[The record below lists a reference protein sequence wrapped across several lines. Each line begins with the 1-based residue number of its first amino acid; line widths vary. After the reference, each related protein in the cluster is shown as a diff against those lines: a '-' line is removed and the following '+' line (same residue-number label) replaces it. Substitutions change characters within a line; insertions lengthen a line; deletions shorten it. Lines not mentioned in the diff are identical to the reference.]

1 MGESKMFDA
10 KSYGPWAIIAGASEG
25 VGVSFAHQLGK
36 SGINLVLVARQK
48 SLLEQVA
55 REVSAASSV
64 QVRVLPLDLTRPD
77 VLERVR
83 EVTDDVEV
91 GLVVLNAAASP
102 GMGTFLDASLDGVLK
117 AVRLGP
123 MGQTSLAHHFGKKMV
138 ARKRG
143 GIILIGSLAGNA
155 GAATTVLYSAAK
167 AFAQIFA
174 EGLWSELKPLGV
186 DVLYAVLG
194 ATRTPARER
203 AGIQDS
209 PDQFVAAPDDVARE
223 CLTNIANGPV
233 LVPAH
238 LAEAFQMFSSL
249 PRRQAAETMTQLL
262 LSFQK

>member
-1 MGESKMFDA
+1 MTDHS
-10 KSYGPWAIIAGASEG
+10 SYGPWAIIAGASEG

-36 SGINLVLVARQK
+36 AGINLVLVARQRH
-48 SLLEQVA
+48 LLEQVA
-55 REVSAASSV
+55 QDVKSQYSV
-64 QVRVLPLDLTRPD
+64 QVRILPLDLSRLD
-77 VLERVR
+77 VLDRIR
-83 EVTDDVEV
+83 EVADSVDV
-91 GLVVLNAAASP
+91 GLLVLNAAAST
-102 GMGTFLDASLDGVLK
+102 GMGTFLDASPDNVLR

-123 MGQTSLAHHFGKKMV
+123 MGQTSLIHHFGGKMV
-138 ARKRG
+138 ARRRG

-174 EGLWSELKPLGV
+174 EGLWSEWKPLGV

-203 AGIQDS
+203 VGIKDS
-209 PDQFVAAPDDVARE
+209 PEQFVAEPDDVARE
-223 CLTNIANGPV
+223 CLENIANGPV

-238 LAEAFQMFSSL
+238 LKEAFQMFSGM
-249 PRRQAAETMTQLL
+249 PRRQAAETMTNLL

>member
-1 MGESKMFDA
+1 MIEA
-10 KSYGPWAIIAGASEG
+10 KSYGPWAVIAGASEG
-25 VGVSFAHQLGK
+25 IGVSFAHQLGRV
-36 SGINLVLVARQK
+36 GINLVLIARQK
-48 SLLEQVA
+48 TLLEQVA
-55 REVSAASSV
+55 REVSAESSV
-64 QVRVLPLDLTRPD
+64 QARVLPLDLTRPD
-77 VLERVR
+77 ILDRVR

-91 GLVVLNAAASP
+91 GLLVLNAAASP
-102 GMGTFLDASLDGVLK
+102 GMGTFLDASLDNVLK

-123 MGQTSLAHHFGKKMV
+123 MGQTSLAHHFGRTMA

-155 GAATTVLYSAAK
+155 GAATTVLYGAAK

-203 AGIQDS
+203 VALKDS
-209 PDQFVAAPDDVARE
+209 PDQFVAEPDDVARD
-223 CLTNIANGPV
+223 CLNNIANGPV

-238 LAEAFQMFSSL
+238 LAEAFQMFCSL
-249 PRRQAAETMTQLL
+249 PRRQAAETMTNLL

>member
-1 MGESKMFDA
+1 MIDA
-10 KSYGPWAIIAGASEG
+10 RSYGPWAIIAGASEG
-25 VGVSFAHQLGK
+25 IGVSFAHQLAK
-36 SGINLVLVARQK
+36 SGINLILLARQN
-48 SLLEQVA
+48 SLLERVA
-55 REVSAASSV
+55 REVSAQSSV

-77 VLERVR
+77 ILDRVR
-83 EVTDDVEV
+83 EVTDPLEV

-102 GMGTFLDASLDGVLK
+102 GLGTFLDASLDKVLK

-123 MGQTSLAHHFGKKMV
+123 MGQTSLAHHFGGKMA

-155 GAATTVLYSAAK
+155 GAATTVIYSAAK

-203 AGIQDS
+203 AGVKDS
-209 PDQFVAAPDDVARE
+209 PDQFVAEPDDVARE
-223 CLTNIANGPV
+223 CLDNIANGPV

-238 LAEAFQMFSSL
+238 LAEAFQMFSGM
-249 PRRQAAETMTQLL
+249 PRRQAAETMTNLL
-262 LSFQK
+262 LGFQKERK

>member
-1 MGESKMFDA
+1 MIDA

-25 VGVSFAHQLGK
+25 IGVSFAQQLGRA
-36 SGINLVLVARQK
+36 GINLVLVARQK
-48 SLLEQVA
+48 GLLERVA
-55 REVSAASSV
+55 REVNGETSV
-64 QVRVLPLDLTRPD
+64 QVRVLPLDLARAD
-77 VLERVR
+77 ALDRVR
-83 EVTDDVEV
+83 EVADDIDI
-91 GLVVLNAAASP
+91 GLVVLNAAAST
-102 GMGTFLDASLDGVLK
+102 GMGAFLDAPLDDVLK

-123 MGQTSLAHHFGKKMV
+123 LGQTSLAHHFGKKMA

-155 GAATTVLYSAAK
+155 GAATTVLYSSAK
-167 AFAQIFA
+167 AFSQIFA

-203 AGIQDS
+203 AGLTDS
-209 PDQFVAAPDDVARE
+209 PGQFVAEPDDVARE
-223 CLTNIANGPV
+223 CLENIANGPV

-238 LAEAFQMFSSL
+238 LAEAFRMFSSM
-249 PRRQAAETMTQLL
+249 PRRQAAETMTNLL

>member
-1 MGESKMFDA
+1 MIDHTL
-10 KSYGPWAIIAGASEG
+10 YGPWAIIAGASEG
-25 VGVSFAHQLGK
+25 IGVSFAHQLGK
-36 SGINLVLVARQK
+36 AGINLVLVARQK
-48 SLLEQVA
+48 HLLEQVA
-55 REVSAASSV
+55 HDVKTEYSV
-64 QVRVLPLDLTRPD
+64 QVRILPLDLSRVD
-77 VLERVR
+77 VLDRIR
-83 EVTDDVEV
+83 EVTDGVDV
-91 GLVVLNAAASP
+91 GLLVLNAAAST
-102 GMGTFLDASLDGVLK
+102 GMGTFLDASPDDVLR

-123 MGQTSLAHHFGKKMV
+123 MGQASLTHHVGRKMA

-167 AFAQIFA
+167 AFAQMFA

-203 AGIQDS
+203 IGLKDS
-209 PDQFVAAPDDVARE
+209 PEQFVAEPDDVARE
-223 CLTNIANGPV
+223 CLENIADGPV

-238 LAEAFQMFSSL
+238 LKEAFQMFSSL
-249 PRRQAAETMTQLL
+249 PRRQAAEMKTNLL

>member
-1 MGESKMFDA
+1 MIDA

-25 VGVSFAHQLGK
+25 IGVSFAQQLGRA
-36 SGINLVLVARQK
+36 GINLVLIARQK
-48 SLLEQVA
+48 TLLEQVA
-55 REVSAASSV
+55 REVGAERSV

-77 VLERVR
+77 VLDRIR
-83 EVTDDVEV
+83 EATDDLDV
-91 GLVVLNAAASP
+91 GLVVFNAGAST
-102 GMGTFLDASLDGVLK
+102 GLGTFLDASIDDVLK
-117 AVRLGP
+117 AVHLGP
-123 MGQTSLAHHFGKKMV
+123 VVQTSLAHHFGKKMA

-155 GAATTVLYSAAK
+155 GAATTVLYGAAK
-167 AFAQIFA
+167 AFAQVFA

-203 AGIQDS
+203 VGLKDDPA
-209 PDQFVAAPDDVARE
+209 QFVAEPDDVARE
-223 CLTNIANGPV
+223 CLDNIANGPV

-238 LAEAFQMFSSL
+238 LAEAFQMFSSM
-249 PRRQAAETMTQLL
+249 PRRQAAEMMTQLL